1 MTMSLL
7 RKVDADLTAALKAS
21 DKPRLSVLRLLKAA
35 AKNRQIDKGGELS
48 DEEVTAL
55 IVTFI
60 KQRRESIEQFSRGGR
75 TDLVEQEQRELS
87 ILQAY
92 LPEELSP
99 EDLDRLIR
107 EAIAESGAV
116 GEADMG
122 KVMRVLMPRVRGVAD
137 GKVVNARVRELLRPL

>member
-1 MTMSLL
+1 MSLL

-21 DKPRLSVLRLLKAA
+21 DKPKLSVLRLLKAA
-35 AKNRQIDKGGELS
+35 AKNRQIDKGGDLS

-55 IVTFI
+55 IVTLI
-60 KQRRESIEQFSRGGR
+60 KQRRESIEQFTKGGR
-75 TDLVEQEQRELS
+75 NDLVEQEQAEIS

-92 LPEELSP
+92 LPAELSP
-99 EDLDRLIR
+99 EELDRLIR
-107 EAIAESGAV
+107 EAITESGAV

-137 GKVVNARVRELLRPL
+137 GKVVNARVKELLRQI